1 MAADT
6 DARSS
11 SRESKGADPMA
22 EHKRR
27 ARWRLLGV
35 LIIASAVA
43 AVAPVLLEE
52 QARPLS
58 QDLIIDIPSKTSAF
72 SKIDAP
78 KPAPKAEPAT
88 KAEPVSKAE
97 PVAKTEPVANAEP
110 PAKVAPAVKA
120 EPITKAEPA
129 VKAEPKS
136 LAKGFMVQVGAY
148 AKIESANAVKTRL
161 ESGGHKVVVESI
173 KLADG
178 TDRHRVRIGPFETR
192 EQANEVRDRAKTQG
206 YDAAVITP

>member
-11 SRESKGADPMA
+11 SRESKGTDPMA

-72 SKIDAP
+72 SKIDPP

-88 KAEPVSKAE
+88 KAEPITKAE
-97 PVAKTEPVANAEP
+97 PVTKAEP
-110 PAKVAPAVKA
+110 PAKSGPAVKAEPTTKAEPAVKA
-120 EPITKAEPA
+120 EPIA
-129 VKAEPKS
+129 KAEPKS

-192 EQANEVRDRAKTQG
+192 EQANEVRDRAKAQG